1 MNHQHIYRVTGIID
15 SWKLISEDIKAR
27 TEKEAKSKL
36 RRRYKKIQSV
46 HIRAITEIETKAGA
60 ITPQQRRQLK
70 KGLAERTKI
79 RRRKEDERRQHI
91 YKSGRKNEEKRILWL
106 LWRIFR

>member
-1 MNHQHIYRVTGIID
+1 MRICKVGYNSGAKMTQYSYRVTGIID
-15 SWKLISEDIKAR
+15 SWKLISENIKAR

-46 HIRAITEIETKAGA
+46 HVRAITETKPVA
-60 ITPQQRRQLK
+60 ITPRQRQQLK
-70 KGLAERTKI
+70 SQLAERTKI

-91 YKSGRKNEEKRILWL
+91 YK
-106 LWRIFR
+106 